1 MTKYSFVA
9 EVTFKTIFDSND
21 FNFDKTVSYKQWVS
35 TDRTT
40 LVTLESAVN
49 EFIDILTDKISEL
62 CHYHF
67 MEEQQAAYL
76 KEAKATLGNET
87 CIILTDF
94 AENYSFLVQ
103 DDYKAS
109 IGTINKPHFISL
121 QCNTMLMMV
130 NLNVTV
136 IVQCQIIYYLLHD
149 QTAVHCFISLVIPT
163 I

>member
-1 MTKYSFVA
+1 MAKYSFVV

-21 FNFDKTVSYKQWVS
+21 FNFDKTISYKQWVS

-49 EFIDILTDKISEL
+49 EFIDILTDKLFEL

-67 MEEQQAAYL
+67 MEDQQAAYL
-76 KEAKATLGNET
+76 KEAKAMLGNET

-109 IGTINKPHFISL
+109 IGRINKPHFISL
-121 QCNTMLMMV
+121 QCNTMM
-130 NLNVTV
+130 TV
-136 IVQCQIIYYLLHD
+136 IVSYQIIYYLLHD